1 MDSAHL
7 VRPGQVTQIRGDG
20 GETTAVEGDDDGTQ
34 DDEQCRG
41 SDTYQ
46 ASIV

>member
-20 GETTAVEGDDDGTQ
+20 GEPTAVGDDDGTQ

-41 SDTYQ
+41 SGTYQ